1 MWNQQYIKQRQKG
14 RFKLSLE
21 SASFHIEFESWDF
34 YTLVQI
40 NSNGLV
46 ILLKNRGNMHHK
58 LINMIQLQMNTSPD
72 QLF

>member
-1 MWNQQYIKQRQKG
+1 MWNQQYIKQREKG

-21 SASFHIEFESWDF
+21 SASFHTEFESWDF

-72 QLF
+72 QLS